1 MRKEIRVGTSIR
13 VGLASLIV
21 QEIDGDMLWCIDQD
35 GHEMEVSIHRVDHIY
50 PEAYP
55 VISR

>member
-1 MRKEIRVGTSIR
+1 MEKEIKVGTSIQ
-13 VGLASLIV
+13 VGLAWLIV
-21 QEIDGDMLWCIDQD
+21 EEIDGDMLWCIDQD

-55 VISR
+55 VISQ